1 MDSASWRLMRLLVV
15 AILAFGGIACASHKE
30 ELPPWETLTNKRAP
44 GAGSGSTEGTYSSG
58 TNGDPNGNGNGGGGT
73 ADDGG
78 GAGNGN
84 GNGGN
89 GGNGNGGAGKGGGVD
104 AGRSQVCMDL
114 STCCAHE
121 KFCTE
126 EVFACQGVALLG
138 DDTVCGVVLKAYE
151 AIGCSNKKNL
161 GAAII
166 PGFPGCPVPNGGF
179 F

>member
-1 MDSASWRLMRLLVV
+1 MRRLVV
-15 AILAFGGIACASHKE
+15 ALLAFGPIACASHKE
-30 ELPPWETLTNKRAP
+30 ELPPWETLTNKPPA
-44 GAGSGSTEGTYSSG
+44 SGGGTYSSG
-58 TNGDPNGNGNGGGGT
+58 TGGSDTGDQSGGQGQGGASST
-73 ADDGG
+73 DG

-84 GNGGN
+84 GGAGN
-89 GGNGNGGAGKGGGVD
+89 GGNGNGGNGNGGGGGNGFGID

-114 STCCAHE
+114 STCCSHD

-138 DDTVCGVVLKAYE
+138 DDVLCGTVLKAYN
-151 AIGCSNKKNL
+151 AIGCSNKLNL

-166 PGFPGCPVPNGGF
+166 PGFPGCPLPNHGGF